1 MKYRRKTFKINPKAQ
16 RNMEMDIQSISG
28 GSRRRHM
35 CKCKTCG
42 KSMTKSMT
50 KKRRRM

>member
-1 MKYRRKTFKINPKAQ
+1 MKRVKKTFKKNQKAQ
-16 RNMEMDIQSISG
+16 QNMQMDIQAISG

-42 KSMTKSMT
+42 KSMKKSM
-50 KKRRRM
+50 KKR